1 MALAKLNLLEITTL
15 DLGTQCAKMQLTL
28 ETFNTSETTFI
39 LESTGIFSLD
49 VTGNQSIQVLTT
61 LCDWLKEDS
70 IDKTNMRDNDAE
82 IRIFAKEMIKINNK
96 LKETKT
102 L

>member
-15 DLGTQCAKMQLTL
+15 DLGTQCAKMKLTL
-28 ETFNTSETTFI
+28 ETFNSLETTFI
-39 LESTGIFSLD
+39 LQCTGMFSLV
-49 VTGNQSIQVLTT
+49 VTGNQSVQNLTMF
-61 LCDWLKEDS
+61 CDWLKEDS
-70 IDKTNMRDNDAE
+70 IDNTNMRDNDAE

-96 LKETKT
+96 LKDTKT

>member
-15 DLGTQCAKMQLTL
+15 DLGTECAKMQLTL
-28 ETFNTSETTFI
+28 ETNFLETTFI